1 MEDQLISAE
10 PVQKKQVLI
19 WRIVSLILLIF
30 LVTVV
35 VLYACGVGWKK
46 KEEEKEPKKEEGGY
60 YESEITLWNESSPI
74 HTKLFPYI
82 RDIKDENSTN
92 FIPVKERIAVFDLD
106 GTLFCETDPIYFDW
120 NMFAYRVLDDPDYK
134 ATEDDK
140 ILGREI
146 RAANI
151 HDLPDNIEERH
162 SRRNPAVFANMTMPE
177 YAAYIKKFLDQPSP
191 GYDNLKRGDAFYKP
205 MLEVVSYL
213 QKNDFTVYI
222 VSGTDRFEVR
232 NIVEGKVNIP
242 ESQIIGSVSSVKASG
257 QGNKDG
263 LHYQFQ
269 KNDTVILGGR
279 FIIKNVKMN
288 KVNTITTEI
297 GKKPVLS
304 FGNSSGDKS
313 MATFV
318 TSDNKYKSLA
328 FQLCC
333 DDEERE
339 NGNKTKA
346 EIMRNIC
353 KENNW
358 EAISMKNDWKTIY
371 GDNVKRHKQ

>member
-1 MEDQLISAE
+1 MDEQLISADQ
-10 PVQKKQVLI
+10 VQKKQVLI

-30 LVTVV
+30 LVTIV

-46 KEEEKEPKKEEGGY
+46 KGGY
-60 YESEITLWNESSPI
+60 FEDEITLWNENSPI
-74 HTKLFPYI
+74 QTKLFPYI
-82 RDIKDENSTN
+82 RDIKNENSKD
-92 FIPVKERIAVFDLD
+92 FIPVEDRIAVFDLD
-106 GTLFCETDPIYFDW
+106 GTLFCETNPIYFDW
-120 NMFAYRVLDDPDYK
+120 YMFAFRVLNDSTYN
-134 ATEDDK
+134 ASEEDK
-140 ILGREI
+140 QLGREI

-151 HDLPDNIEERH
+151 HDLPPDIEERH

-177 YAAYIKKFLDQPSP
+177 YADYIKKFLDKDSP
-191 GYDNLKRGDAFYKP
+191 GYDNLKRKDAFYKP

-232 NIVEGKVNIP
+232 NIVEGKINIP
-242 ESQIIGSVSSVKASG
+242 ESQIIGSISTIKASG
-257 QGNKDG
+257 QGDKDG

-269 KNDTVILGGR
+269 KDDKVILGGG
-279 FIIKNVKMN
+279 FVIKNVKMN

-318 TSDNKYKSLA
+318 TSDNKYRALA

-339 NGNKTKA
+339 NGNITKA
-346 EIMRNIC
+346 EIMKNLC